1 MHNRKLIKVRQ
12 EKENINN
19 FEEKIFFKD
28 YQNDFVERV
37 SLINENFEKSLAFG
51 FRGSKLEFSKNVKNV
66 IYGNLG
72 KSNKTN
78 IIYDEEL
85 IPFKESSLDLIM
97 SFFNLHFA
105 NDVPGLS
112 LIHI

>member
-37 SLINENFEKSLAFG
+37 SLINEILKSLLRLVF
-51 FRGSKLEFSKNVKNV
+51 EDQN
-66 IYGNLG
+66 
-72 KSNKTN
+72 
-78 IIYDEEL
+78 
-85 IPFKESSLDLIM
+85 
-97 SFFNLHFA
+97 
-105 NDVPGLS
+105 
-112 LIHI
+112 